1 MWENVKRL
9 FSYFLVRGLLLLAT
23 VVVTIYLIIIV
34 ANQGGYMDKIK
45 EAEIQEQVYNTVRGN
60 PALQRLSPSELR
72 AYLEKE
78 IELAKRRA
86 GLDKPF
92 FPWRSLEYLVRGIT
106 LNFGRAERLT
116 SDSGS
121 NQVRLILLER
131 LPHTL
136 LLWGIAD
143 TLVFF
148 VSVFFALALSRRYG
162 SFVDRVTV
170 ALAPASTPPVWFY
183 GILLILLFASVLRVL
198 PYGGF
203 VDAPPPQTTLGY
215 ILSVVKH
222 MVLPVLS
229 VFVAFIFSSL
239 YSWRTFFLIYSSE
252 DYVEMAKAKGLSA
265 RTIERRYIL
274 RPTLPPIITS
284 FSMMMISLW
293 MGGIVT
299 ETVFSW
305 PGLGR
310 LLYEAIQQVD
320 TPVIVGSNVIYG
332 YLLAIT
338 VLLLDFIYAALDPR
352 VRLGATRRM

>member
-1 MWENVKRL
+1 MLENLRRL
-9 FSYFLVRGLLLLAT
+9 FSYFFVRALLLMIT
-23 VVVTIYLIIIV
+23 VVVAIYLIIII
-34 ANQGGYMDKIK
+34 ANIGGYMDKMK
-45 EAEIQEQVYNTVRGN
+45 LAEIEEQVYNRVRGN

-72 AYLEKE
+72 AILDKE
-78 IELAKRRA
+78 IEIAKRRA

-92 FPWRSLEYLVRGIT
+92 FTRSFEYLVRGIT
-106 LNFGRAERLT
+106 LNFGRAEQMT
-116 SDSGS
+116 SDTGS

-136 LLWGIAD
+136 LLWGTAD
-143 TLVFF
+143 LLVFF

-162 SFVDRVTV
+162 SFVDRMMV

-203 VDAPPPQTTLGY
+203 VDAPTPKTTLGY
-215 ILSVVKH
+215 ALSVIKH
-222 MVLPVLS
+222 MILPVLS
-229 VFVAFIFSSL
+229 VFIAFIFSSL

-252 DYVEMAKAKGLSA
+252 DYVEMAKAKGLSSRA
-265 RTIERRYIL
+265 IERRYIL

-299 ETVFSW
+299 ETVFAW

-310 LLYEAIQQVD
+310 LLYQAIQFVD

>member
-1 MWENVKRL
+1 MLENLKRL
-9 FSYFLVRGLLLLAT
+9 FSYFLVRGLLLLVT
-23 VVVTIYLIIIV
+23 VVVAVYLIIVI
-34 ANQGGYMDKIK
+34 ANMGGYMDKIK
-45 EAEIQEQVYNTVRGN
+45 ESEIMEQVYNMVRGN

-72 AYLEKE
+72 AILDKQIE
-78 IELAKRRA
+78 IAKRQA

-106 LNFGRAERLT
+106 LNFGRAEQMT
-116 SDSGS
+116 SDTGS

-136 LLWGIAD
+136 LLWGTAD
-143 TLVFF
+143 LLVFF
-148 VSVFFALALSRRYG
+148 ASVFFALALSRRYG
-162 SFVDRVTV
+162 SVVDRIAV

-183 GILLILLFASVLRVL
+183 GLLLILLFASVLRVL

-203 VDAPPPQTTLGY
+203 VDAPPPKTALGY
-215 ILSVVKH
+215 ALSVAKH
-222 MVLPVLS
+222 MILPVLS
-229 VFVAFIFSSL
+229 VFIAFIFSSI

-252 DYVEMAKAKGLSA
+252 DYVEMAKAKGLSP

-299 ETVFSW
+299 ETVFAW

-320 TPVIVGSNVIYG
+320 TPVIVGSTVIYG

-338 VLLLDFIYAALDPR
+338 VLLLDFVYAALDPR
-352 VRLGATRRM
+352 VRLGGERRL

>member
-1 MWENVKRL
+1 MLENLKRL
-9 FSYFLVRGLLLLAT
+9 FSYFSVRSFLLLFT
-23 VVVTIYLIIIV
+23 VVVAIYLIIII
-34 ANQGGYMDKIK
+34 ANMGGYMDKIK
-45 EAEIQEQVYNTVRGN
+45 ESEIMEQVYNTVRGN

-72 AYLEKE
+72 AILDKQIE
-78 IELAKRRA
+78 IAKRQA

-92 FPWRSLEYLVRGIT
+92 ITRSLEYLIRGIT
-106 LNFGRAERLT
+106 LNFGRAEQMT

-136 LLWGIAD
+136 LLWGTAD
-143 TLVFF
+143 LLVFF

-162 SFVDRVTV
+162 SFIDRLSVS
-170 ALAPASTPPVWFY
+170 LAPLSTPPVWFY
-183 GILLILLFASVLRVL
+183 GILLILLFASFLRLL

-203 VDAPPPQTTLGY
+203 VDAPPPSTTLAY
-215 ILSVVKH
+215 VLSVIKH
-222 MVLPVLS
+222 MILPVLS
-229 VFVAFIFSSL
+229 VFIALIFSSL

-252 DYVEMAKAKGLSA
+252 DYVEMAKAKGLSSRA
-265 RTIERRYIL
+265 IERRYIL
-274 RPTLPPIITS
+274 RPTLPPIVTS
-284 FSMMMISLW
+284 FAMMMISLW

-299 ETVFSW
+299 ETVFAW

-310 LLYEAIQQVD
+310 LLYDAIQHVD

-338 VLLLDFIYAALDPR
+338 VLLLDFLYAALDPR
-352 VRLGATRRM
+352 VRLGGARRS

>member
-1 MWENVKRL
+1 MWDNIRRIV
-9 FSYFLVRGLLLLAT
+9 SYFSARAVLLLTT
-23 VVVTIYLIIIV
+23 VVVAVYLIIII
-34 ANQGGYMDKIK
+34 ANMGGYMDKIK
-45 EAEIQEQVYNTVRGN
+45 ESEIMEQVYNTVRGN

-72 AYLEKE
+72 AILDKE
-78 IELAKRRA
+78 IEIAKRRA

-92 FPWRSLEYLVRGIT
+92 FPWRSLEYLARGIT
-106 LNFGRAERLT
+106 LNFGRAERMI

-136 LLWGIAD
+136 LLWGVAD
-143 TLVFF
+143 LLVFF
-148 VSVFFALALSRRYG
+148 TSVFLALALSRRYG
-162 SFVDRVTV
+162 SLVDRVAV
-170 ALAPASTPPVWFY
+170 ALAPASTPPIWFY

-203 VDAPPPQTTLGY
+203 VDAPPPKTTIGY
-215 ILSVVKH
+215 ALSVIKH

-229 VFVAFIFSSL
+229 VFIAIIFSSL

-252 DYVEMAKAKGLSA
+252 DYVEMAKAKGLSP

-284 FSMMMISLW
+284 FALMMISLW

-310 LLYEAIQQVD
+310 MLYEAIQQVD
-320 TPVIVGSNVIYG
+320 TPVIVGANVIYG

-352 VRLGATRRM
+352 VRLGGARRS